1 MVNSIF
7 SHGYIVA
14 KIFFLN
20 PVKCTCIAQLMQGN
34 EGNEEIKKENGRVEE
49 TKKEL
54 SILSIDKTVHSWTE
68 QKMKINDLQNF
79 VFQNTRYLL
88 INYPEYGKDTEYIEN
103 TLIDILEKS
112 TDMLESKRILME

>member
-1 MVNSIF
+1 MKKLNKYGLISDFRSRSKLLKHFRKKSIPNYMKYLEGVRLMVNSIF

-54 SILSIDKTVHSWTE
+54 SILSIDKTVHS
-68 QKMKINDLQNF
+68 
-79 VFQNTRYLL
+79 
-88 INYPEYGKDTEYIEN
+88 
-103 TLIDILEKS
+103 
-112 TDMLESKRILME
+112 